1 MNTKRV
7 TAAGIIAAG
16 KNEKKKK
23 MLPGKDLLLLNLWN
37 CAEREKKREEEEEM
51 EEERESEEDAAA
63 PQRAQT
69 HQTRGPHQYTLVQ
82 ISVVPFV
89 CNCKTHQYT
98 AVHIRFENC
107 F

>member
-16 KNEKKKK
+16 KNEKKK

-51 EEERESEEDAAA
+51 EEEKEGLHRRRPDLPRRRSSSRFERVAGAAA
-63 PQRAQT
+63 A
-69 HQTRGPHQYTLVQ
+69 GVGGA
-82 ISVVPFV
+82 
-89 CNCKTHQYT
+89 T
-98 AVHIRFENC
+98 AMEFC
-107 F
+107 